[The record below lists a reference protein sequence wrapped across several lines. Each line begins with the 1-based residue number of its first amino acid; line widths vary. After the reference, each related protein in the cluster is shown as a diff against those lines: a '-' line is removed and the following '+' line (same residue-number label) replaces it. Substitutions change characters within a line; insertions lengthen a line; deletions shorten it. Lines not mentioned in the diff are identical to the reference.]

1 MVPDILSKLQLELAQ
16 DLTSERQVV
25 YILVQIRKLIDSDNR
40 AKDLEAL
47 RLHCDW
53 VVHPRLDRKGAKELL
68 GKLNDRYTTVL
79 KTNPNADLQELSKR
93 LGLRAF
99 QAEFQE
105 FLRRYC
111 LDGSFCDADWW
122 FAFLYHYSH
131 VIQDCPLESAAEPDW
146 YFDKIVLLDPDLTG
160 STGHL
165 YMQWEF
171 SLAGRG
177 VGLWVVHHDRD
188 SLAPTLTA
196 P

>member
-1 MVPDILSKLQLELAQ
+1 MPDILSKLQLELTQ
-16 DLTSERQVV
+16 DVTSERQVV
-25 YILVQIRKLIDSDNR
+25 YILVQIRKLIDNDNH

-53 VVHPRLDRKGAKELL
+53 VVHPKLDRKGARQLL

-111 LDGSFCDADWW
+111 LDGSFCDTDWW
-122 FAFLYHYSH
+122 FAFLYHYSR
-131 VIQDCPLESAAEPDW
+131 VIQDCPLESVAEPDW
-146 YFDKIVLLDPDLTG
+146 YFDKIVLIDPDLTA
-160 STGHL
+160 SAGHL

-188 SLAPTLTA
+188 SLAATLTA